1 MPSPDH
7 GAVAVLASGGLDSGV
22 LMADLAAVRP
32 VFPLYLCAGLS
43 WEKEERNALDRY
55 LAALGAPN
63 IHAVTEIAVAAGPLL
78 GEHWSVTGQDLPTAG
93 TPDSAVF
100 IPGRN
105 VILIGLAAVWCS
117 THRVGQIAI
126 GSLGSNPFPD
136 ASPEFFDDYA
146 ALLSRGLN
154 HPIQVIAPYRNEHK
168 EAILKRFQH
177 LPLELTVTCM
187 QASDGVHCGAC
198 NKCEER
204 RKAFQRA
211 GVTDRTRYQATE

>member
-7 GAVAVLASGGLDSGV
+7 DAVAVLASGGLDSAV
-22 LMADLAAVRP
+22 LMADLAAARS

-43 WEKEERNALDRY
+43 WEQEERTALARFI
-55 LAALGAPN
+55 AALGDPN
-63 IHAVTEIAVAAGPLL
+63 IHAVTELAVPAAPLL
-78 GEHWSVTGQDLPTAG
+78 GEHWSVTGQGLPAAG

-117 THRVGQIAI
+117 THAVGQIAI

-136 ASPEFFDDYA
+136 ASIEFFDDYA
-146 ALLSRGLN
+146 AVLSRGLD
-154 HPIQVIAPYRNEHK
+154 HPIQIIAPYRNEHK

-187 QASDGVHCGAC
+187 RASDGVHCGNC

-204 RKAFQRA
+204 RQAFQRA
-211 GVTDRTRYQATE
+211 GVTDRTRYQTRE